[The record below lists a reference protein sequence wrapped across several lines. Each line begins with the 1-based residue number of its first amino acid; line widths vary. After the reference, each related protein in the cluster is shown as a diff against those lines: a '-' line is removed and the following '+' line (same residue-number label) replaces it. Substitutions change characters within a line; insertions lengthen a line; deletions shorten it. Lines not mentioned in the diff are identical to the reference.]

1 MISDPFVH
9 TLLEWYPHNKRELP
23 WRNTNNPY
31 IIWLSEI
38 ILQQTR
44 VAQGLPYFEKFLE
57 TFPNVEDLANASEE
71 TVMRLWQG
79 LGYYSRA
86 RNLHRCAKDIME
98 IHEGA
103 FPDTFQSL
111 LKLKGVGTYTA
122 AAIASFAY
130 NEPVAV
136 VDGNVFRVLAR
147 YFGIATNI
155 AGNTGKKEFEALAN
169 SIIPKHRPAEFNQ
182 AIMEFGALQCV
193 PKNPD
198 CYNCQMKLGCLAF
211 KNDLVN
217 SLPVKIKKLKIKER
231 YFRYVFIMCG
241 NEVVIRRRGEGDIWQ
256 GLHDFPMEEVSSQ
269 HEIEDQINFL
279 GEIGNFVTTTVTES
293 KKWYKHI
300 LTHQRIFANFVNVI
314 IPKEKRNAV
323 LIWADRKGFQL
334 VNFEKLEKLGKPRL
348 MVKFLDDQK

>member
-1 MISDPFVH
+1 M
-9 TLLEWYPHNKRELP
+9 
-23 WRNTNNPY
+23 
-31 IIWLSEI
+31 
-38 ILQQTR
+38 
-44 VAQGLPYFEKFLE
+44 
-57 TFPNVEDLANASEE
+57 
-71 TVMRLWQG
+71 
-79 LGYYSRA
+79 
-86 RNLHRCAKDIME
+86 
-98 IHEGA
+98 
-103 FPDTFQSL
+103 